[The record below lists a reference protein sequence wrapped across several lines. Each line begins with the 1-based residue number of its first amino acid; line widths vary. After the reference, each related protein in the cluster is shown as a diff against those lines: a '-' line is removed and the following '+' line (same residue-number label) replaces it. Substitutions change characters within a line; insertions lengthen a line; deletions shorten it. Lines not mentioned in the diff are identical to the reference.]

1 MEDHATG
8 LELTKQGNWAM
19 SSIDETHDPRRAS
32 WVTSAQGH
40 AEFPIQNLPL
50 GVFSPA
56 GGSPRG
62 GVAIGDQI
70 LDLRAGLEAGLFSG
84 EAAVAA
90 EAAAGATL
98 NPLMALGKN
107 PRLALRRRLSALLS
121 ADGSE
126 RAKIEAIAARLL
138 HDAADC
144 TLHLPAAVG
153 SFTDF
158 FAGIHHARNGGMR
171 RDPNNPLNAN
181 YKYVPVAYHSRAS
194 SMRPSG
200 VPIRRPSGQRKA
212 VNEDAPTFGAS
223 QKLDY
228 ELELAVWIGPGNE
241 LGEPIPIAEAEDHMF
256 GLGLV
261 NDWSARDVQGWESQP
276 LGPFLAK
283 NFGTTVS
290 PWVITTEALA
300 PFRVAQPARPAGDP
314 RPLPYL
320 WDETDQQTGAFDI
333 ALEAL
338 LMTEELRAKGL
349 PPHRM
354 SASNT
359 TDLYWTLAQLVAHH
373 TCGGCNLAA
382 GDLFGT
388 GTISGPTPEGYG
400 SLMELSADG
409 QRQVRLA
416 SGETRTFLENGDEV
430 IFRAH
435 CRTTGHTPIGFGE
448 CRARIV

>member
-1 MEDHATG
+1 MEDDPDRREFTAREET
-8 LELTKQGNWAM
+8 M
-19 SSIDETHDPRRAS
+19 STVDETHDPRRTS
-32 WVTSAQGH
+32 WVASAQGH
-40 AEFPIQNLPL
+40 GEFPIQNLPF

-56 GGSPRG
+56 GGAPRG

-70 LDLRAGLEAGLFSG
+70 LDLRAALEAGLLSS
-84 EAAVAA
+84 EAAIAA
-90 EAAAGATL
+90 EAASGSTL

-121 ADGSE
+121 ADNAE
-126 RAKIEAIAARLL
+126 RARVEPLAARLL
-138 HDAADC
+138 HNAAGC
-144 TLHLPAAVG
+144 TLHLPAAIG

-171 RDPNNPLNAN
+171 RDPNNPLNPN

-194 SMRPSG
+194 SLRPSG

-212 VNEDAPTFGAS
+212 INEDAPTFGPV

-241 LGEPIPIAEAEDHMF
+241 LGEPIPIAEAGDHVF

-276 LGPFLAK
+276 LGPFLGK

-320 WDETDQQTGAFDI
+320 WNETDQQTGAFDI

-338 LMTEELRAKGL
+338 LMTQGLRDKGL

-359 TDLYWTLAQLVAHH
+359 TDLYWTVAQLVAHH

-388 GTISGPTPEGYG
+388 GTISGPTLEGYG

-409 QRQVRLA
+409 QRQITLA
-416 SGETRTFLENGDEV
+416 SGETRRFLEDGDEV

-435 CRTTGHTPIGFGE
+435 CRKSSFVPIGFGE
-448 CRARIV
+448 CRASVV

>member
-1 MEDHATG
+1 
-8 LELTKQGNWAM
+8 M
-19 SSIDETHDPRRAS
+19 SVIDETHDPRRES
-32 WVTSAQGH
+32 WVASARGH
-40 AEFPIQNLPL
+40 AEFPIQNLPF
-50 GVFSPA
+50 GIFSIP
-56 GGSPRG
+56 GGAPRG
-62 GVAIGDQI
+62 GVAIGDMI
-70 LDLRAGLEAGLFSG
+70 FDVRAGLDAGLFSG
-84 EAAVAA
+84 DALAAA
-90 EAAAGATL
+90 EAAAGPTL
-98 NPLMALGKN
+98 NPLMTLGN
-107 PRLALRRRLSALLS
+107 GPRLALRRRLSALLS
-121 ADGSE
+121 DGNPD
-126 RAKIEAIAARLL
+126 RAKIQGLSTRLL

-144 TLHLPAAVG
+144 NLHLPAAIG

-171 RDPNNPLNAN
+171 RDPDNPLNPN

-194 SMRPSG
+194 SVRPSG

-212 VNEDAPTFGAS
+212 ANEDAPSFGPT

-241 LGEPIPIAEAEDHMF
+241 LGEPIPIGEAGDHVF

-276 LGPFLAK
+276 LGPFLGK
-283 NFGTTVS
+283 NFGSTVS
-290 PWVITTEALA
+290 PWVITAEALA
-300 PFRVAQPARPAGDP
+300 PFRVAQPERPEGDP
-314 RPLPYL
+314 RPLSYL
-320 WDETDQQTGAFDI
+320 RDDADQRAGAFDI
-333 ALEAL
+333 ALEAF
-338 LMTEELRAKGL
+338 LMTEGLRAKGL

-359 TDLYWTLAQLVAHH
+359 TDLYWTIAQLVAHH
-373 TCGGCNLAA
+373 TCGGCNLAP

-409 QRQVRLA
+409 QRQITLA
-416 SGETRTFLENGDEV
+416 SGETRSFLENGDEV

-435 CRTTGHTPIGFGE
+435 CGKSDCVPIGFGE

>member
-1 MEDHATG
+1 MT
-8 LELTKQGNWAM
+8 T
-19 SSIDETHDPRRAS
+19 IDETHHPRRES
-32 WVTSAQGH
+32 WVTSANGH
-40 AEFPIQNLPL
+40 SEFPIQNLAF
-50 GVFSPA
+50 GVFAPPEGA
-56 GGSPRG
+56 PRG
-62 GVAIGDQI
+62 GVAIGDSI
-70 LDLRAGLEAGLFSG
+70 FDLRAGLEAGLFSR
-84 EAAVAA
+84 EAAAAA
-90 EAAAGATL
+90 EAAAGAAL
-98 NPLMALGKN
+98 NPLMALGEG
-107 PRLALRRRLSALLS
+107 PRLALRRQLSALLA
-121 ADGSE
+121 ADGPE
-126 RAKIEAIAARLL
+126 RATVEPLAGRLL
-138 HDAADC
+138 HNAADC

-171 RDPNNPLNAN
+171 RDPNNPLNPN

-194 SMRPSG
+194 SVRASG

-212 VNEDAPTFGAS
+212 AQEDRPSFGPS

-241 LGEPIPIAEAEDHMF
+241 LGQPIPVAAAADHVF
-256 GLGLV
+256 GLGLL

-290 PWVITTEALA
+290 PWMITTEALA
-300 PFRVAQPARPAGDP
+300 PFRVPQPARPTGDP

-320 WDETDQQTGAFDI
+320 WDDTDQQTGAYNI
-333 ALEAL
+333 ILEAL
-338 LMTEELRAKGL
+338 LMTEGLRAKGL
-349 PPHRM
+349 APHHM

-359 TDLYWTLAQLVAHH
+359 TDLYWTIAQLVAHH

-388 GTISGPTPEGYG
+388 GTISGVTPEGYG
-400 SLMELSADG
+400 SLMELTADG
-409 QRQVRLA
+409 QRQISLA
-416 SGETRTFLENGDEV
+416 SGETRSFLENGDEA

-435 CRTTGHTPIGFGE
+435 CRKAGFISIGFGE
-448 CRARIV
+448 CRALIV